1 MLLVLG
7 RGCWPSSSWDAD
19 TPGAFVA
26 EMVESGLC
34 VTITGGGRT
43 VGVPETR
50 MAISW

>member
-1 MLLVLG
+1 MLLALG
-7 RGCWPSSSWDAD
+7 RGCQPSSLWDAD

-26 EMVESGLC
+26 EMVESGLR

-50 MAISW
+50 VAINW